1 MNFVQPIRD
10 LDQIYYIKKYLKER
24 SERNHLL
31 FVAGINSGLR
41 ISDLRLLRVRDV
53 KRMYID
59 LREQKTSKQK
69 RIKINKAL
77 RKAFS
82 DYIKDKDDQEFLFK
96 SREGLN
102 KPISRSMAYNILRE
116 AADYVGLD
124 GIGTHTMRKTF
135 GYWHYKKFKDVA
147 LPQEIFN
154 HSSPD
159 ITLRYIGI
167 TQDTMDQTMDAFSL

>member
-1 MNFVQPIRD
+1 M
-10 LDQIYYIKKYLKER
+10 DQIYYIMKFLRER
-24 SERNHLL
+24 SERNYLL
-31 FVAGINSGLR
+31 FVTGINLGLR
-41 ISDLRLLRVRDV
+41 ISDLLRLRVRDA

-59 LREQKTSKQK
+59 LREKKTGKQK

-77 RKAFS
+77 KKALA

-102 KPISRSMAYNILRE
+102 KPIIRSTAYNILKE
-116 AADYVGLD
+116 AVEYVGLD

-147 LPQEIFN
+147 LLQEIFN

-159 ITLRYIGI
+159 VTLRYIGI
-167 TQDTMDQTMDAFSL
+167 TQDTMDQTIDAFSL